1 MVAMTMKIHLKLPV
15 TSEQTI
21 AIDLLDKAF
30 VTEGLS
36 ISRQKIKQLMQKGC
50 VWLEG
55 AQYTQRLRRAKKQ
68 LKKGETL
75 HCYYDESVLAVEPQA
90 ASLVSDEGE
99 YSIWNKPFGML
110 SQGSKWGDHCTIHRW
125 AEKHLTPERPAFIV
139 HRLDRAASG
148 LIIIAHTKKT
158 AAKFSQMFKDKKI
171 EKHYA
176 VSIVGDFSQ
185 FEGFHSEVTT
195 IQHTLEDKLAVSH
208 VHFLE
213 YDAKKNHS
221 LLDVAIETG
230 RKHQIRKHLS
240 VVGYPVVGD
249 RLYGVK
255 TNNDLDLQLT
265 AISLKFICPVTE
277 IGKSYRI

>member
-1 MVAMTMKIHLKLPV
+1 MTIKIHLKLPV
-15 TSEQTI
+15 TSDQI
-21 AIDLLDKAF
+21 MAIDVLDKAF
-30 VTEGLS
+30 ATEGLS

-55 AQYTQRLRRAKKQ
+55 AQYTQRLRRAKKL
-68 LKKGETL
+68 LKKGEVL

-90 ASLVSDEGE
+90 ASLISDEGE

-125 AEKHLTPERPAFIV
+125 VEKHLKPERPAFIV

-148 LIIIAHTKKT
+148 IIIIAHTKKI
-158 AAKFSQMFKDKKI
+158 AAKFSQMFKERKI

-176 VSIVGDFSQ
+176 VSVLGNFSD
-185 FEGFHSEVTT
+185 FEGFHSEITT
-195 IQHTLEDKLAVSH
+195 IQHAQEDKLAVSH

-213 YDAKKNHS
+213 YHERKNQS

-240 VVGYPVVGD
+240 IIGYPVVGD
-249 RLYGVK
+249 RLYGDK
-255 TNNDLDLQLT
+255 TTNDQDLQLI

-277 IGKSYRI
+277 IEKSYRI